1 VHELH
6 FLHRGWDHVGGVG
19 NAGDFT
25 GEDHDLTECAR
36 HCCAHE
42 NSFEKSSGKSG
53 FIKIRSFLSGIL
65 SSSASGDGNHTGAKD
80 QPGGLR
86 QA

>member
-1 VHELH
+1 M
-6 FLHRGWDHVGGVG
+6 
-19 NAGDFT
+19 
-25 GEDHDLTECAR
+25 AR
-36 HCCAHE
+36 E

-65 SSSASGDGNHTGAKD
+65 SSSASGDGNHTGAED